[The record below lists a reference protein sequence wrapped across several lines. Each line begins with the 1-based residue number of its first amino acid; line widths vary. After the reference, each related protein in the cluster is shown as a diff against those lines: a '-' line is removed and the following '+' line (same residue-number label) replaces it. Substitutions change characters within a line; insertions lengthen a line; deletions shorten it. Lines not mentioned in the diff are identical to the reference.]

1 MNTKQQVAT
10 GFLALVIVGSVA
22 FMPVSAGDK
31 DVLAAAPQAPATTVA
46 ALNNAELPQEQ
57 VRDLTYN

>member
-22 FMPVSAGDK
+22 FMPVSAGNK
-31 DVLAAAPQAPATTVA
+31 DTPIAAPQAQATTVA
-46 ALNNAELPQEQ
+46 TLNNAELPQEQ

>member
-1 MNTKQQVAT
+1 MNKKQQLAT
-10 GFLALVIVGSVA
+10 GLLALVIVCSVA

-31 DVLAAAPQAPATTVA
+31 DSSVVVRGTAASANAMNT
-46 ALNNAELPQEQ
+46 AELPQEQ